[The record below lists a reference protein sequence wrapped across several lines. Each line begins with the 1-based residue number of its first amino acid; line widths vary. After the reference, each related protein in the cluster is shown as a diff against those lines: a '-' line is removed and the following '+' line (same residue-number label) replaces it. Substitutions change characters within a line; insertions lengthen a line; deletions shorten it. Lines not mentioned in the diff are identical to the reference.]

1 MVVNARVC
9 TLVCV
14 CTGIKDQVMREL
26 DSKLVVIDL
35 VTVHRVHV
43 HVGRLLRVLQGVIL
57 SLSLCLFPCLSA
69 SRPPSLPP
77 CSPCSRRRER
87 CNFGLWACC
96 CPWFGNS
103 LPFRFGQVISYC
115 TIQSYFNVAGFI
127 ASCIL
132 TSCA

>member
-1 MVVNARVC
+1 MVVNACVC
-9 TLVCV
+9 THVCV

-69 SRPPSLPP
+69 SLPPSLPP
-77 CSPCSRRRER
+77 ALSLSPPIS
-87 CNFGLWACC
+87 LSL
-96 CPWFGNS
+96 S
-103 LPFRFGQVISYC
+103 LPLSL
-115 TIQSYFNVAGFI
+115 SLL
-127 ASCIL
+127 SCVL
-132 TSCA
+132 